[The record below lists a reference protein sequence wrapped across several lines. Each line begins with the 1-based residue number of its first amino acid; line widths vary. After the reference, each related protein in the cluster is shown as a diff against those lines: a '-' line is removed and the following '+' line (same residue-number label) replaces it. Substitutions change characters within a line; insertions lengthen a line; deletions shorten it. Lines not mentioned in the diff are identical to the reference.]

1 MKFKSFFKKTLTVMV
16 VLALVATMAFSMAA
30 CGKDK
35 NYAENNTKVKIGLS
49 GPLTGGASVYGIAV
63 KNSAMLA
70 IDEINKVSKDTLGFE
85 FELVMTDDKH
95 DPTLIAAN
103 YASLYESGMQISLG
117 TVTTKPGLEFKELS
131 NDDNVFVLTPSATGD
146 AIPEYDNAFQMCF
159 ADSNQGAVS
168 AKVFNETYAGK
179 KIGVF
184 FKSDDEY
191 SIGIKDQ
198 FKANLSDNLKA
209 GLVEA
214 SFMGDAADFA
224 TQANTLKDC
233 DVIFLPIYVEPA
245 SQFMTASKSVSGFK
259 ASVFY
264 GCDGLDGIDGAIEGF
279 DLSTV
284 NAEVS
289 YLTHFTTGAAEG
301 TAAAD
306 FVAKYNAAYDETKEP
321 LNQFGASAYDC
332 VWAVYEALVAA
343 KNNGKEFGVTT
354 SASDYCDILCEVFT
368 SDDFVF
374 HGITGAPDAT
384 RTDGKSNIA
393 WDDNGCVEK
402 EPLKYVAKE
411 NTAE

>member
-1 MKFKSFFKKTLTVMV
+1 MKRIRIISLILC
-16 VLALVATMAFSMAA
+16 LALCFGMMGALTS
-30 CGKDK
+30 CGET

-63 KNSAMLA
+63 KNSAALA
-70 IDEINKVSKDTLGFE
+70 IEEINAVSMDTLGVQ

-95 DPTLIAAN
+95 DPTLVAAN
-103 YASLYESGMQISLG
+103 YAKLFEGGMQISLG
-117 TVTTKPGLEFKELS
+117 TVTTKPGLEFKEFS
-131 NDDNVFVLTPSATGD
+131 KDDNVFVITPSATGD
-146 AIPEYDNAFQMCF
+146 AIPEYDNAYQMCF

-168 AKVFNETYAGK
+168 AKVFNTDYAGK

-191 SIGIKDQ
+191 SVGIKDQ
-198 FKANLSDNLKA
+198 FKANLSDDLKA

-214 SFMGDAADFA
+214 SFMGDANDFA

-233 DVIFLPIYVEPA
+233 DVVFLPIYVEPA
-245 SQFMTASKSVSGFK
+245 TQFMTAAKGVAGFK

-279 DLSTV
+279 DITTV

-301 TAAAD
+301 TAAAE
-306 FVAKYNAAYDETKEP
+306 FIKKYNDKYDETKEP

-332 VWAVYEALVAA
+332 VWAIYEALVVA
-343 KNNGKEFGVTT
+343 KDNGKKFDATT
-354 SASDYCDILCEVFT
+354 SASDYCDILTEVFNGE
-368 SDDFVF
+368 FVF

-384 RTDGKSNIA
+384 RTDGKSNIS

-411 NTAE
+411 KTAN